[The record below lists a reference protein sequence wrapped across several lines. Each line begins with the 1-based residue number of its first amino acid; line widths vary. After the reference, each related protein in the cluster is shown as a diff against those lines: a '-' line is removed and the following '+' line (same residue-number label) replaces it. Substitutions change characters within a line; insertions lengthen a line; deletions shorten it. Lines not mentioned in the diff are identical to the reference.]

1 MLTNTMKATLWQIPG
16 SHPCEAVEKALDMK
30 GFEVKKVNLLPV
42 MHKPVQRVMFGQA
55 TVPGVVFEGERVVGS
70 RRIMKRLDELVPS
83 EPRLFPLDP
92 ESHAKVEAAEQWGDD
107 VLQAA
112 VRRTLW
118 AVAENDPKTVLS
130 ALADPETLPLPLP
143 VAMASAKQM
152 VWAEKKIH
160 GITPESINADLSSF
174 KGMLDQVDTFIA
186 EGTIGG
192 EHPNAADLQI
202 LSSIKLIG
210 AFEDFK
216 PVLEG
221 RPSVPLAENLFPGEL
236 GPVPAVLPADKAV
249 LLNG

>member
-1 MLTNTMKATLWQIPG
+1 M
-16 SHPCEAVEKALDMK
+16 DMK

-42 MHKPVQRVMFGQA
+42 MHKPVQRVMFGQP

-70 RRIMKRLDELVPS
+70 RRIMQRLDELVPS

-92 ESHAKVEAAEQWGDD
+92 EARAKVEAAEQWGDD
-107 VLQAA
+107 VLQAT

-130 ALADPETLPLPLP
+130 ALADPDSLPIPLPI
-143 VAMASAKQM
+143 AMASAKQM

-160 GITPESINADLSSF
+160 GITPEVANADFASF
-174 KGMLDQVDTFIA
+174 KGLLDQVDTFIA

-216 PVLEG
+216 PILAG
-221 RPSVPLAENLFPGEL
+221 RPSVALADKVFPGTP
-236 GPVPAVLPADKAV
+236 GPVPAVLPADKAA